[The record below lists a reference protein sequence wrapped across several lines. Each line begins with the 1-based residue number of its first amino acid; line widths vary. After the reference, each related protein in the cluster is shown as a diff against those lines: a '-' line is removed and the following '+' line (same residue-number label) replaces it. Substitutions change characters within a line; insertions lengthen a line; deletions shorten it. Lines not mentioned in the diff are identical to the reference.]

1 MTFQDRQLN
10 FMPFQTWKM
19 KFPNFIPFRISMTR
33 TNPASVLENFDLIFK
48 S

>member
-19 KFPNFIPFRISMTR
+19 KFLNFIPFPDFHDPNEPCKCT
-33 TNPASVLENFDLIFK
+33 EKF
-48 S
+48 